1 MKAII
6 GRFAAKP
13 VVANLLA
20 VFSVLAGLSALS
32 VIPVKLLPDV
42 DLSTIMVSV
51 PYLGAAP
58 EDVESGVCS
67 RVEEGIEGVVGIDS
81 VESIADEGL
90 CTVRIQLRHDADERA
105 VFGKVDTQVN
115 AIDTFP
121 KETERPVIRLLDSA
135 KIVAE
140 VAVTGPT
147 DLRALKELGRQVR
160 DDLLKLPSITRVRI
174 ANNWPYEISVE
185 VSAASLLRNNLT
197 FDDVAAAVRQRSVD
211 LPGGYVRTD
220 SGELLL
226 RTSGQAYW
234 GTELAQLVV
243 TTRDDGTRVR
253 LGDVAQVVDGFED
266 AHQSLNFNGK
276 PAALV
281 QVLRTDEQDMRTI
294 SNAVKDFIAAS
305 VAKYPAGVELVLR
318 NDESTSVT
326 ERLAVLADSGMQGLF
341 LVLILLALFLRPNL
355 ALWVA
360 AGIPIALL
368 GALALVYW
376 AGFSLDTMSLTGFIL
391 ALGMIVDD
399 AVVVGESAHRAHQRG
414 VGQLVGAIEG
424 AHEVLVPVTF
434 GVLTTIAAFA
444 PLLFLDGLTGAL
456 FGVQAATVIICLVVS
471 LAECQAVLPAHL
483 GHRSGRVALGDFGV
497 TLLVLLILAAFMV
510 APDLQWGVALGVFAM
525 ALVWAT
531 HLLGLLDQ
539 ISTGFAKLQLKFES
553 GLKRIIEVRF
563 RSLVAAALRNRLIT
577 LALGFSAFASAV
589 GIVAGGHLP
598 FTALLPVQGDQVTV
612 RLTMPLGVNADET
625 AEVIA
630 GLAGSARQL
639 RAELAEEGGRSPI
652 LHVMETLGG
661 HPSKTMAFAGE
672 RSESGS
678 HLGEVSIQLV
688 PYAERSLTPQQIA
701 DRWRELSG
709 PSAQA
714 QKLEFTADRLDV
726 DSGIEIR
733 LSGAD
738 LAVLRTASSALR
750 DKLAEY
756 PGVYGIADSYQQGK
770 EELRLSITPQGEA
783 LGLTL
788 SDLGRQVR
796 QAFYGEEA
804 QRVQRGRDDV
814 RVMVRYTAAERGSLD
829 SVYGLRIRVANGG
842 EVPFHT
848 VAEVERGRGLSSI
861 TRVDGER
868 SITVTAKVDLMQ
880 TSARSVISDLDVAF
894 LPDLAARY
902 PGVSYGLESLRQQ
915 SEAGASLLL
924 PFLLAL
930 FAMFSLLAIPLNSYI
945 QPLIVMSIVPFAFV
959 GAVWGHLL
967 MKGFGSV
974 VGLSMPS
981 IFGIVGAS
989 GVVINSALILVHGVN
1004 RFRAAGDAMQDALVN
1019 AAVSRCRPIL
1029 ITTVTTFVGLAPLLL
1044 SRSVHSQTLI
1054 PLTASL
1060 AYGVLFTS
1068 IATLLVLPAFW
1079 LTLHR
1084 LRNRL
1089 NPATDDRPVSL

>member
-1 MKAII
+1 MKEII
-6 GRFAAKP
+6 GWFASKP

-20 VFSVLAGLSALS
+20 GFSVLAGLSALA
-32 VIPVKLLPDV
+32 VIPVKLVPEV
-42 DLSTIMVSV
+42 DLSTIMVSL

-58 EDVESGVCS
+58 EDVESGVCA
-67 RVEEGIEGVVGIDS
+67 RIEEGLEGIVGIDS

-90 CTVRIQLRHDADERA
+90 CTVRIRLRHDADDRA

-121 KETERPVIRLLDSA
+121 EETERPVIRFLDAA

-140 VAVTGPT
+140 VAVTGPR

-160 DDLLKLPSITRVRI
+160 DDLLKLPGISRVRI

-211 LPGGYVRTD
+211 LPGGQVRTD

-226 RTSGQAYW
+226 RTSGQAYR

-253 LGDVAQVVDGFED
+253 LGDVARVVDGFED
-266 AHQSLNFNGK
+266 THQSLSFNGK

-281 QVLRTDEQDMRTI
+281 QVLRTGEQDMRAI
-294 SNAVKDFIAAS
+294 SKAVKDFIAES
-305 VAKYPAGVELVLR
+305 VDKYPAGVALVLR
-318 NDESTSVT
+318 GDESTAVT
-326 ERLAVLADSGMQGLF
+326 ERLTVLADSGVQGIF
-341 LVLILLALFLRPNL
+341 LVLILLALFLRPHL
-355 ALWVA
+355 ALWVS

-376 AGFSLDTMSLTGFIL
+376 SGFSLDSMSLTGFIV

-399 AVVVGESAHRAHQRG
+399 AVVVGEGAHRAQQRG
-414 VGQLVGAIEG
+414 VGQLAGAIEG

-434 GVLTTIAAFA
+434 GVLTTLVAFA
-444 PLLFLDGLTGAL
+444 PLLFLDGMTGAL
-456 FGVQAATVIICLVVS
+456 VKVQAATVILCLVVS

-483 GHRSGRVALGDFGV
+483 GHRSERFALGDFGM
-497 TLLVLLILAAFMV
+497 TLLVLLIIGAFMV
-510 APDLQWGVALGVFAM
+510 APDWQWGVGLSVFAM
-525 ALVWAT
+525 ASVWAV
-531 HLLGLLDQ
+531 HLLGFLGQLGD
-539 ISTGFAKLQLKFES
+539 GFAKVQLKFEY

-589 GIVAGGHLP
+589 GVVAGGHLP
-598 FTALLPVQGDQVTV
+598 FTLLLPVQGDQVIA

-625 AEVIA
+625 AQAIA

-639 RAELAEEGGRSPI
+639 REELAEEDGRSPI
-652 LHVMETLGG
+652 LHVMEALGG

-688 PYAERSLTPQQIA
+688 PYGERSLTPQQIA
-701 DRWRELSG
+701 DRWRDLSG
-709 PSAQA
+709 PVARA
-714 QKLEFTADRLDV
+714 EELEFTADRLDI

-738 LAVLRTASSALR
+738 LTVLHAASLALR

-756 PGVYGIADSYQQGK
+756 PGVYSIADTYQQGK
-770 EELRLSITPQGEA
+770 EELNLSITPQGEA

-814 RVMVRYTAAERGSLD
+814 RIMVRYTAAERGSID
-829 SVYGLRIRVANGG
+829 SVYGLRIRVPSGG
-842 EVPFHT
+842 EVPFRT

-868 SITVTAKVDLMQ
+868 SITVTAKVDLIQ
-880 TSARSVISDLDVAF
+880 TSARSVLSDLQIAF
-894 LPDLAARY
+894 LPDLVARY
-902 PGVSYGLESLRQQ
+902 AGVSYALESLRQQ

-930 FAMFSLLAIPLNSYI
+930 FVMFSLLAIPLNSYT
-945 QPLIVMSIVPFAFV
+945 QPLIVMSVVPFAFV

-967 MKGFGSV
+967 MKGFGNV

-981 IFGIVGAS
+981 IFGMVGAS

-1004 RFRAAGDAMQDALVN
+1004 RFRAEGDSMQDALVN
-1019 AAVSRCRPIL
+1019 ATVSRCRPIL
-1029 ITTVTTFVGLAPLLL
+1029 ITTLTTFVGLAPLLL
-1044 SRSVHSQTLI
+1044 SRSVHSQTLV

-1068 IATLLVLPAFW
+1068 VATLLVLPAFW
-1079 LTLHR
+1079 LTLHK
-1084 LRNRL
+1084 LRNRERE
-1089 NPATDDRPVSL
+1089 AMDGR